1 MLQDGDLLPD
11 LLGKIVKWLGQHAH
25 MGTRNKG
32 EISKSTKPTK
42 SERRSAI
49 CTEGMVMLDSD
60 ILNPTCTPAEN
71 CIGNGVVADEAKA
84 NSPVVK
90 NGSSGNLPSDHSSE
104 EQVSPLVRTTC

>member
-1 MLQDGDLLPD
+1 MLPD

-32 EISKSTKPTK
+32 EISKIAKPTK
-42 SERRSAI
+42 SERRAAI

-84 NSPVVK
+84 SSTVVK
-90 NGSSGNLPSDHSSE
+90 NGSSGLPSDRSSE